1 MALILGLLLIIRLL
15 NIYKKDNNLYYSYN
29 LNDGYYW
36 LIKDDNSSIY
46 EIGFMFN
53 NLIENRTVD
62 LKNYTRNKTEMNYK
76 LYDINKKNDLIFNNI
91 SVSENPPETNFL
103 INHKYAYDLNIDS
116 TGNITAN
123 VYYPEEKVGGYS
135 FNLSENDF
143 KIFKEIF
150 YNITIDELDRKH
162 FVKDYNSVQS
172 IVINSKY
179 VLNDFEYLNS
189 NLNINAI
196 LMFSNYLTMK
206 YIDKQSPDD
215 SKYSIESSKYSKLP
229 IPESW

>member
-1 MALILGLLLIIRLL
+1 M
-15 NIYKKDNNLYYSYN
+15 NIYKKDKNNLYYSYN

-36 LIKDDNSSIY
+36 LIKDNGSSIY

-53 NLIENRTVD
+53 NLIENQTLD
-62 LKNYTRNKTEMNYK
+62 LKNYRTKKAEMNYK
-76 LYDINKKNDLIFNNI
+76 FFNINKNNNLILNNI
-91 SVSENPPETNFL
+91 SISENPPETNFL

-116 TGNITAN
+116 AGNITAN
-123 VYYPEEKVGGYS
+123 VYYPDEKAGGYS
-135 FNLSENDF
+135 FKLSENDF
-143 KIFKEIF
+143 EIFKEVF
-150 YNITIDELDRKH
+150 YNVTINELDRKY
-162 FVKDYNSVQS
+162 FIKDYNSVQS
-172 IVINSKY
+172 IVINNKY

-206 YIDKQSPDD
+206 YIDRKSPDD

-229 IPESW
+229 IPES